1 MIALL
6 ATSAVHAN
14 AIDDSEAQLNK
25 YTNAFSVCSKIT
37 DPDELYERGTMLLQD
52 NTEESL
58 MAASECFASAAIRN
72 HTPSQLELGK
82 LYEAGKGVNISNE
95 FAYKWFQT
103 AVLLGNVSA
112 IPYRDN
118 VESKMSV
125 EELQRTVPM
134 IASTLSLIEMYNKHQ
149 EDEIKQYEEK
159 VDEQLREFG
168 VNVHDYDYQVE
179 KKQEIQGADL
189 LIDSIIRDQQLKE
202 AEETLRRQAEAQQKA
217 NSESN
222 SRRRRANNVSAE
234 E

>member
-1 MIALL
+1 MMALL
-6 ATSAVHAN
+6 TTSAVHAVQ
-14 AIDDSEAQLNK
+14 IDDSEAQLNK

-82 LYEAGKGVNISNE
+82 LYEAGKGVNASNE

-112 IPYRDN
+112 VPYRDN
-118 VESKMSV
+118 VEAKMSV

-134 IASTLSLIEMYNKHQ
+134 IASTLSLIEIYNKHQ

-159 VDEQLREFG
+159 VDKQLSDFG
-168 VNVHDYDYQVE
+168 VNVHDYDYEVARKEE
-179 KKQEIQGADL
+179 KRGADL
-189 LIDSIIRDQQLKE
+189 LINSIIKEQQMKE
-202 AEETLRRQAEAQQKA
+202 AEETLRRQTEAQQKA
-217 NSESN
+217 AAAVSSK
-222 SRRRRANNVSAE
+222 RRRANAAE
-234 E
+234 EE